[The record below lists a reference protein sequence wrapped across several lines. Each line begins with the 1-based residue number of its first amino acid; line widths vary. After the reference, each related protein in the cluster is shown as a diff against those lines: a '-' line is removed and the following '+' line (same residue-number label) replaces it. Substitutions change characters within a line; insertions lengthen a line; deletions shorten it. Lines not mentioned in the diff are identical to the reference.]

1 MVERE
6 AVVRV
11 RREIKV
17 SGRLNSLS
25 VIHGVIF
32 VGVYL
37 TAATIL
43 QKFAYWLMGLA
54 IETTNELF
62 IVELV
67 IALTGL
73 LFVATGLLFRNR
85 SLSQRQKLLCLA
97 QSVSSSDLLG
107 LAIDQNT
114 ADWVAWI
121 LRKRIGGANGVAAFV
136 AAMHWKE
143 GCERVFEECRIAD
156 LDQLAEVVE
165 GAKKIAVPWQFRLTY
180 LFPIFTFILLG
191 WSASRMW
198 EWSSNER
205 TALLFVMLLGLFA
218 PCFIAPFFVPKK
230 LKGLAQKFDQ
240 SLSLLPLVVLERLVG
255 AGVGRTTA
263 ELQRRIKDK
272 NPGANEAMKRAL
284 LVRERSGV
292 LRNR

>member
-6 AVVRV
+6 AVARV
-11 RREIKV
+11 TREIQV
-17 SGRLNSLS
+17 SGRIYSLS

-32 VGVYL
+32 VGAYL
-37 TAATIL
+37 TAVTVL
-43 QKFAYWLMGLA
+43 QMVAYRLMGLA

-73 LFVATGLLFRNR
+73 LFVATGLLCRNR
-85 SLSQRQKLLCLA
+85 SLSQRQKLLYLA
-97 QSVSSSDLLG
+97 QSVSSNELLG
-107 LAIDQNT
+107 LATDQNS

-121 LRKRIGGANGVAAFV
+121 MRKRIGGANGVAAFV

-198 EWSSNER
+198 AWSNYER
-205 TALLFVMLLGLFA
+205 TALMFVTLLGLFA
-218 PCFIAPFFVPKK
+218 PCFLAPFFVPKK

-240 SLSLLPLVVLERLVG
+240 LLGLLPLSVLERLVG
-255 AGVGRTTA
+255 AGVGRSSA
-263 ELQRRIKDK
+263 ELQRRVKSK
-272 NPGANEAMKRAL
+272 NPGASEAMKRAL
-284 LVRERSGV
+284 LVRERSRV
-292 LRNR
+292 IRTR

>member
-6 AVVRV
+6 AVARV

-17 SGRLNSLS
+17 SGRINNLS

-37 TAATIL
+37 TAITVL
-43 QKFAYWLMGLA
+43 QKVAYWLMGLA

-62 IVELV
+62 IIELV

-73 LFVATGLLFRNR
+73 LFVATGLFFRNR
-85 SLSQRQKLLCLA
+85 SLIQRQKLLHLA
-97 QSVSSSDLLG
+97 QSVSSNELLG
-107 LAIDQNT
+107 LATDQNS

-143 GCERVFEECRIAD
+143 GCEGVFEECRITE
-156 LDQLAEVVE
+156 LDQLAEVVD
-165 GAKKIAVPWQFRLTY
+165 GAKKITVPWQFRLTY
-180 LFPIFTFILLG
+180 LIPLLTFILLG

-198 EWSSNER
+198 EWSSYER
-205 TALLFVMLLGLFA
+205 TALLFVTLFGLFA

-230 LKGLAQKFDQ
+230 LKGLALKFDQ
-240 SLSLLPLVVLERLVG
+240 LLGLLPLLVLERLVG
-255 AGVGRTTA
+255 AGVGRSSA
-263 ELQRRIKDK
+263 ELQRRVKSK
-272 NPGANEAMKRAL
+272 NPGAREAMKRAL